1 MSLFVDIQ
9 KKLGKF
15 TIDVSL
21 ETPGGVTGVLGASG
35 SGKSMTLKCIA
46 GIEKPDRGR
55 IVLDG
60 VTLFDS
66 NRRINLTPQERKV
79 GFLFQNYALFPNMNA
94 RQNILCGLRG
104 ESKDEKERKLSE
116 ILDMTQLRGLEKH
129 KPHQLSGGQQQRTAL
144 ARILIGSPRLLM
156 LDEPF
161 SSLDSH
167 LRNQLQMQLMELLKQ
182 FGKDVLMVTHS
193 RDEAYRLCKRIA
205 LIDSGGIIVHK
216 DTKELFADPESRQA
230 ALITGC
236 KNVVDARKTGDF
248 EVEVPQ
254 WGIRLKTAKQI
265 HDGLCA
271 IGIRAHYFD
280 PSTEQNS
287 FPIHLTGEI
296 EEPFEYI
303 IQFRFENQA
312 QDVPD
317 IWWQIPKNQKGESPP
332 SALGIS
338 PEYVLPLYH
347 TSRLKKC

>member
-1 MSLFVDIQ
+1 MSLFVDIH

-15 TIDVSL
+15 TLDVSF
-21 ETPGGVTGVLGASG
+21 ETLGGVTGLLGASG

-46 GIEKPDRGR
+46 GIEKPDRGI

-66 NRRINLTPQERKV
+66 ERRINLTPQKRKV
-79 GFLFQNYALFPNMNA
+79 GYLFQNYALFPNMNA

-104 ESKDEKERKLSE
+104 ESSEEKERKLSE
-116 ILDMTQLRGLEKH
+116 ILYMTQLWGLEKH
-129 KPHQLSGGQQQRTAL
+129 RPHQLSGGQQQRVAL
-144 ARILIGSPRLLM
+144 ARILIGNPRLLM

-161 SSLDSH
+161 SALDSH
-167 LRNQLQMQLMELLKQ
+167 LRGQLQMQLQELLKQ

-193 RDEAYRLCKRIA
+193 RDEAYRLCKRLA

-230 ALITGC
+230 ALLTGC
-236 KNVVDARKTGDF
+236 KNIVDAHKTGEF

-254 WGIRLKTAKQI
+254 WGIRLKTEKPI
-265 HDGLCA
+265 LDGLCA

-280 PSTEQNS
+280 PSCEQNS
-287 FPIHLTGEI
+287 YPIRFTGEM

-303 IQFRFENQA
+303 MQFRFENQA
-312 QDVPD
+312 EDTPD
-317 IWWQIPKNQKGESPP
+317 IWWQTPKYQKSERDTA
-332 SALGIS
+332 ALGIA
-338 PEYVLPLYH
+338 PVNVLPLYE
-347 TSRLKKC
+347 